1 MEKKITIVDLDPD
14 SIMDRV
20 ILSSV
25 IRELVQS
32 ASDYSGYLNL
42 PTEAPPRFTFSSD
55 PNIINSNVLMLSP
68 LPRPTGVIGE
78 IKLNI
83 VKQRTKEGLNE
94 SFRTT

>member
-42 PTEAPPRFTFSSD
+42 PIAPPRFTCSSD
-55 PNIINSNVLMLSP
+55 PNIMNSNVLMLGS